1 MKLDLIFMK
10 QYTVFQK
17 KVNDFVIDV
26 TINQLHFDS
35 EMHETLFYYRFGDS
49 HPIRGGANGT

>member
-1 MKLDLIFMK
+1 MK